1 MRIRGFGYALTIGAI
16 AALLAGCGGSQPP
29 VSAPGMMP
37 QSRVATGRAGRGSW
51 MLPEAKSAD
60 LLYAG
65 DTQCCTTTGFGRVD
79 VFSYPSGKLLGR
91 LSGFDD
97 PGGLCVDAAGD
108 IWITNFENG
117 NIVEYAHGGSEP
129 IATLKANAYNPLG
142 CSVDVTTGDLA
153 VSYLGGAVAVWKSA
167 RGEPTLYRFSYG
179 LSHCGYD
186 DSGNLFVDRGS
197 YFIGLLELP
206 AGGKSFMTI
215 ALRKRI
221 FGEAGQV
228 QWDGQYITV
237 EKTDRPGKILRI
249 EVSGSTGK
257 IVSETTFSGF
267 SARVNTS
274 WIQSGSLLIPYAE
287 SRKRITQQIGV
298 WKYPAGGEPSR
309 RIGFFKGSS
318 RGVYA
323 AEAVSLAS
331 SHSLQRQ

>member
-1 MRIRGFGYALTIGAI
+1 MSIRGFGYALTIGAI
-16 AALLAGCGGSQPP
+16 AALLASCGGSLPP
-29 VSAPGMMP
+29 VSAPGMIP
-37 QSRVATGRAGRGSW
+37 QSHAATARAGRSGSW
-51 MLPEAKSAD
+51 MLPEAKNED

-65 DTQCCTTTGFGRVD
+65 DVASGTGLGRVD
-79 VFSYPSGKLLGR
+79 VFSYPRGKLLGR
-91 LSGFDD
+91 LLGFDA
-97 PGGLCVDAAGD
+97 PGGLCVDSAGD

-117 NIVEYAHGGSEP
+117 NIVEYAHGGSAP
-129 IATLKANAYNPLG
+129 IATLKANAANPLG

-153 VSYLGGAVAVWKSA
+153 VSYFGGAVAVWKSA
-167 RGEPTLYRFSYG
+167 RGKPTLYRFSYG

-186 DSGNLFVDRGS
+186 DSGNLFVDRGA

-206 AGGKSFMTI
+206 AGSKSFMTI

-249 EVSGSTGK
+249 EVSGTTGK

-267 SARVNTS
+267 SARVDAS

-287 SRKRITQQIGV
+287 SRKGSTQQIGV

-318 RGVYA
+318 RGAYA